1 MMFGAKFLP
10 FLMYG
15 FTLGKS
21 APSMDQ
27 TSMEIPS
34 SNNAGLQA
42 SLSALSNLSGEHA
55 FLKELDS
62 YCANNG
68 PLCGAIASIA
78 VNNDK
83 ILEAAVVA
91 TEERNALAEA
101 SENNEMGDDLRRQVR
116 HPEGD
121 LMGQFA
127 AFSNRGNRMRN
138 MNRNR
143 NYGFRF
149 GRL

>member
-1 MMFGAKFLP
+1 MMFGVKFLP

-15 FTLGKS
+15 FAMAKS
-21 APSMDQ
+21 TP
-27 TSMEIPS
+27 MEQGSALSPAT
-34 SNNAGLQA
+34 NGLQS
-42 SLSALSNLSGEHA
+42 SLSALSNLSGEA
-55 FLKELDS
+55 TFLKELDS
-62 YCANNG
+62 YCASNG

-101 SENNEMGDDLRRQVR
+101 SENNEFGDELRRQAR

-127 AFSNRGNRMRN
+127 AFSNRGNRFRN
-138 MNRNR
+138 MRANR